1 MGKPAFVVF
10 DNKTLQAIADAR
22 PGSLASLGKVKGIGK
37 KKLDDFGL
45 DLLEIVRNATG
56 ATASTSAPTA
66 TSTLASAWGLETPG
80 VSSGVP
86 TSGSGGV
93 GLARV
98 TPTKM
103 APLFNPRGTPQ
114 GKTQGQSTPLAKT
127 PGLKNGVSI
136 PASVRPSVAGEV
148 TAAEARANYDSKMNR
163 HQKRV
168 VDSVLKHGRNVFF
181 HGAAGTGKS
190 FVLHTLI
197 ALLREKHGDKHETER
212 VAVTAPSGIA
222 AVAVG
227 GWYVFPNHHVP
238 PPDCPYET
246 DTFSVIVSVLF
257 TNSSAPVC
265 APAPLEASR
274 TRF

>member
-1 MGKPAFVVF
+1 
-10 DNKTLQAIADAR
+10 
-22 PGSLASLGKVKGIGK
+22 
-37 KKLDDFGL
+37 
-45 DLLEIVRNATG
+45 
-56 ATASTSAPTA
+56 
-66 TSTLASAWGLETPG
+66 
-80 VSSGVP
+80 
-86 TSGSGGV
+86 
-93 GLARV
+93 
-98 TPTKM
+98 M

-163 HQKRV
+163 HQKSV

-238 PPDCPYET
+238 PTDCPYET
-246 DTFSVIVSVLF
+246 DTISVIVSVLF
-257 TNSSAPVC
+257 TNS
-265 APAPLEASR
+265 
-274 TRF
+274 